1 MHLLL
6 VEDDARLAA
15 LVQRGLEQKGHTVQ
29 IAADG
34 EAGEDAAAAGLFDVL
49 IVDWRL
55 PRQDGRRLVERL
67 RSTGVETPVLML
79 TAFGDIDHRVAGLD
93 AGADDYLA
101 KPFAFEELFARVR
114 ALGRRAPAAWRT
126 PDVEVGPLRLYP
138 SRMEARL
145 HDAPLDL
152 RTKEWQT
159 LLCLAE
165 RAGSVVTRL
174 ALAER
179 VWGSPYTT
187 DNVIGVT
194 VSGVRAALAAA
205 GTAPRPGAAQGAVLD
220 AGVEIETVRGV
231 GYRLVATP

>member
-15 LVQRGLEQKGHTVQ
+15 LVRRGLEEEGHAVEV
-29 IAADG
+29 AADG
-34 EAGEDAAAAGLFDVL
+34 VAGEDAAVAGLFDVL

-67 RSTGVETPVLML
+67 RSAGVEAPVLML
-79 TAFGDIDHRVAGLD
+79 TALADVDHRVAGLD

-101 KPFAFEELFARVR
+101 KPFSFEELFARVR
-114 ALGRRAPAAWRT
+114 ALGRRTPASWRAPDIAA
-126 PDVEVGPLRLYP
+126 GPLRLSP
-138 SRMEARL
+138 ARMEAFLGATRL
-145 HDAPLDL
+145 EL

-165 RAGSVVTRL
+165 RAGSVVTRM

-194 VSGVRAALAAA
+194 VSGIRTSLRAAADQE
-205 GTAPRPGAAQGAVLD
+205 PGED
-220 AGVEIETVRGV
+220 IEIETIRGV
-231 GYRLVATP
+231 GYRLVTRSGASGA

>member
-1 MHLLL
+1 MHVLL

-15 LVQRGLEQKGHTVQ
+15 LVRRGLEQEGHTVEV
-29 IAADG
+29 AADG
-34 EAGEDAAAAGLFDVL
+34 EAGENAAAAGLFDVL
-49 IVDWRL
+49 VVDWRL
-55 PRQDGRRLVERL
+55 PKQDGRRLVERL
-67 RSTGVETPVLML
+67 RSAGVETPALML
-79 TAFGDIDHRVAGLD
+79 TALGDVDHRVAGLD

-126 PDVEVGPLRLYP
+126 PDVEVGGLRLSP
-138 SRMEARL
+138 SRMEAHVGGVRL
-145 HDAPLDL
+145 EL

-165 RAGSVVTRL
+165 RAGSVVTRM

-194 VSGVRAALAAA
+194 VSGVRAALDAT
-205 GTAPRPGAAQGAVLD
+205 GDVPGST
-220 AGVEIETVRGV
+220 EIETIRGI
-231 GYRLVATP
+231 GYRLVVRESDARDQETPS